1 MNVRIYLPYVSLQP
15 SLPPP
20 LSLSLSEHMDA
31 FVSLVEEEHKAV
43 IPHYIKVM

>member
-1 MNVRIYLPYVSLQP
+1 MYAYTYRMFLSNLLF
-15 SLPPP
+15 PPP